1 MRDLVNI
8 VPMHDPLVVLEISG
22 QTIIDALENAVS
34 AYPKLEGRFPQGNF
48 QCYLSKKRFFK
59 QKTVFLTFSI
69 NLRFGINFILLVN
82 FFLSHLFN

>member
-48 QCYLSKKRFFK
+48 QCYLSKKTF
-59 QKTVFLTFSI
+59 FLTKGSFFQ
-69 NLRFGINFILLVN
+69 L
-82 FFLSHLFN
+82 FLSTSVSVLTLFYS

>member
-8 VPMHDPLVVLEISG
+8 VPMHDPLVVLEVSG

-48 QCYLSKKRFFK
+48 QCFFFTKKVSFFS
-59 QKTVFLTFSI
+59 TFSI
-69 NLRFGINFILLVN
+69 NHYFGINFILLVN

>member
-8 VPMHDPLVVLEISG
+8 VPMHDPLVVLEVSG

-48 QCYLSKKRFFK
+48 QCSFF
-59 QKTVFLTFSI
+59 
-69 NLRFGINFILLVN
+69 
-82 FFLSHLFN
+82 